1 MDFDQWLA
9 QYTDNTNGLKQA
21 TDELERSLAAATVTV
36 SSPDES
42 VTVTIGPNGGLRD
55 LKFSYRASEH
65 HPAELAALVMK
76 TVARGQRAVAEQV
89 VEAYGPVGGGA
100 GMALLTQYVPE
111 DDEAEPAAPAAT
123 SAYDELVA
131 EPPAAPAEPPRP
143 AMPPMAPMS
152 TGLPPA
158 PPAPA
163 PAGASR
169 PRRAQATREEA
180 EEYEERPW

>member
-21 TDELERSLAAATVTV
+21 ADELERSLAAATVTV

-55 LKFSYRASEH
+55 LKFSYRASDH

-89 VEAYGPVGGGA
+89 VEAYGPIGGA
-100 GMALLTQYVPE
+100 SGKALLTQYVPDEE
-111 DDEAEPAAPAAT
+111 DDAAPAPNGN
-123 SAYDELVA
+123 SAYDDLVA
-131 EPPAAPAEPPRP
+131 EPPAAQPEPPRP
-143 AMPPMAPMS
+143 AMPSMPAMPPMS
-152 TGLPPA
+152 AGLPPA

-163 PAGASR
+163 AAGR
-169 PRRAQATREEA
+169 PRRQATREEA

>member
-1 MDFDQWLA
+1 VDFDRWLA
-9 QYTDNTNGLKQA
+9 QYTDNTTGLKQA
-21 TDELERSLAAATVTV
+21 ADELERSLAAATVTV

-100 GMALLTQYVPE
+100 GGRRLEAQEPKFPGPGDRLGTSGGTQLAVS
-111 DDEAEPAAPAAT
+111 T
-123 SAYDELVA
+123 SS
-131 EPPAAPAEPPRP
+131 P
-143 AMPPMAPMS
+143 
-152 TGLPPA
+152 T
-158 PPAPA
+158 
-163 PAGASR
+163 
-169 PRRAQATREEA
+169 
-180 EEYEERPW
+180 

>member
-21 TDELERSLAAATVTV
+21 ADELERSLASATVTV
-36 SSPDES
+36 SSPDEA

-55 LKFSYRASEH
+55 LKFSYRASDH

-111 DDEAEPAAPAAT
+111 ADEAEQAAPSGN
-123 SAYDELVA
+123 SAYDDLVA
-131 EPPAAPAEPPRP
+131 EPPSAPPPPAPPRP
-143 AMPPMAPMS
+143 AMPAMPPMS
-152 TGLPPA
+152 ASPPPV

-163 PAGASR
+163 NAGR
-169 PRRAQATREEA
+169 PRRQATREEA